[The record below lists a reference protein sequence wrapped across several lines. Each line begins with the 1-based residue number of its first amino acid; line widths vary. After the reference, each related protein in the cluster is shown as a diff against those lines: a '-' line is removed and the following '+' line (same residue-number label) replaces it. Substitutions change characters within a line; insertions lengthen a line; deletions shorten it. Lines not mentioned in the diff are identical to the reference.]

1 MLLCRVILGNMEPV
15 EPGSQETF
23 PSSEMYDSGVD
34 DCSNPKCYVMWPSH
48 LNTHM
53 RLEYLV
59 SFKLIPKVQSK
70 MTNKSYKTF
79 IMSY

>member
-70 MTNKSYKTF
+70 MINKSYKTF